1 MKSGFFLSGT
11 AHGLLISFLVAN
23 GVFFMPERQYENLEK
38 LDIMVLSEAEFDAMA
53 SLPPSI
59 ENLTINEY
67 QEPKNLSLNLGLKSS
82 LSEIQEIVNKH
93 NLNRLNPINSKKDLI
108 KELEPPIDFIPET
121 PPILEKEINKK
132 EQLDLEI
139 NKLGNEINSLDTPTL
154 DKPKPREADRV
165 DRIASDNKNSQKIS
179 DDLVALKK
187 ENSENLEI
195 NEKDKQ
201 KDPSKEST
209 TKISPDAKKN
219 VDIVSGVVETASMP
233 LKRSF
238 SEIKTTSEF
247 DENKDE
253 NKKENLQNKV
263 EDDDYNDNE
272 IIDQLVKKVNTVE
285 TSIST
290 MEKIKLR
297 KSINQLIG
305 KYWNKGILIGG
316 SDFENYVV
324 KVEILLDTEGNII
337 GNIRPISPSVP
348 FGRYA
353 IAFREASNAI
363 KAVGKIPIPSE
374 KYKKGLKLKLTFD
387 PALGIGFD

>member
-11 AHGLLISFLVAN
+11 AHGLLISFLFVN
-23 GVFFMPERQYENLEK
+23 GIFFMPERQYENLEK
-38 LDIMVLSEAEFDAMA
+38 LDIMILSEAEFDAMA

-59 ENLTINEY
+59 ENFSITEY
-67 QEPKNLSLNLGLKSS
+67 KEPKNLSLNLELKSNP
-82 LSEIQEIVNKH
+82 SEIQDSVNKH
-93 NLNRLNPINSKKDLI
+93 NLNKLNSVDLKKDLI
-108 KELEPPIDFIPET
+108 KDLEPPIDFIPEKS
-121 PPILEKEINKK
+121 PNLEKKIANTEKIDLTINKA
-132 EQLDLEI
+132 
-139 NKLGNEINSLDTPTL
+139 GNEIISIYDTPIL
-154 DKPKPREADRV
+154 DKPKSRESDRV

-179 DDLVALKK
+179 DDLVAFKK
-187 ENSENLEI
+187 ENSENLDI
-195 NEKDKQ
+195 KEKDKQ
-201 KDPSKEST
+201 KDASKEST
-209 TKISPDAKKN
+209 TKITPDAKKN
-219 VDIVSGVVETASMP
+219 VEIVSGVVETAFMP
-233 LKRSF
+233 LNRSF
-238 SEIKTTSEF
+238 PETKITSEF
-247 DENKDE
+247 DK
-253 NKKENLQNKV
+253 NKKENLQNEV
-263 EDDDYNDNE
+263 DDNDYDDRE
-272 IIDQLVKKVNTVE
+272 IIDQLIKNVNQVE
-285 TSIST
+285 SSIST

-348 FGRYA
+348 YGRYA

-387 PALGIGFD
+387 PAIGIGFD

>member
-11 AHGLLISFLVAN
+11 AHGLVISFLVAN
-23 GVFFMPERQYENLEK
+23 GVFFMPERQYENLKK
-38 LDIMVLSEAEFDAMA
+38 LDIMVLSEAEFDAI
-53 SLPPSI
+53 SSSPPSI
-59 ENLTINEY
+59 ENHKINEY
-67 QEPKNLSLNLGLKSS
+67 KEPKNLSLNLGFKNS
-82 LSEIQEIVNKH
+82 LSEIQESVNKH
-93 NLNRLNPINSKKDLI
+93 NLNKLNPINSKKDLI

-121 PPILEKEINKK
+121 TPILEKEINKK
-132 EQLDLEI
+132 EQLDLKI
-139 NKLGNEINSLDTPTL
+139 NKLGNEINSVDTPTL
-154 DKPKPREADRV
+154 DKPKSREADRV

-233 LKRSF
+233 LQRSF
-238 SEIKTTSEF
+238 SETKTTSEL
-247 DENKDE
+247 DE
-253 NKKENLQNKV
+253 NKKENLQNEV
-263 EDDDYNDNE
+263 EQVDFNDNE
-272 IIDQLVKKVNTVE
+272 IIDQLVKKVNKGE

>member
-11 AHGLLISFLVAN
+11 AHGLLISFLFAN
-23 GVFFMPERQYENLEK
+23 GIFFMPERQYENLKK
-38 LDIMVLSEAEFDAMA
+38 LDIIILSEAEFDAMA
-53 SLPPSI
+53 SLPPLIRNFSI
-59 ENLTINEY
+59 TEY
-67 QEPKNLSLNLGLKSS
+67 NEPKNLSLNLELQNN
-82 LSEIQEIVNKH
+82 LSEIQDSVNKH
-93 NLNRLNPINSKKDLI
+93 NLNKLNSINSKKDLI
-108 KELEPPIDFIPET
+108 KELEPPIDFIPEI
-121 PPILEKEINKK
+121 PPSLEKKITNK
-132 EQLDLEI
+132 ENLDLEI
-139 NKLGNEINSLDTPTL
+139 KKLGNEINSIDTPTL
-154 DKPKPREADRV
+154 DKPKSRDAERV
-165 DRIASDNKNSQKIS
+165 DRIASDNKNSNKIT
-179 DDLVALKK
+179 DNLLALKK
-187 ENSENLEI
+187 ENSKNLEI
-195 NEKDKQ
+195 KEKDKQ
-201 KDPSKEST
+201 KDTSKEST

-233 LKRSF
+233 LKRSLTD
-238 SEIKTTSEF
+238 IKTTSQL
-247 DENKDE
+247 N
-253 NKKENLQNKV
+253 ENLQNEV
-263 EDDDYNDNE
+263 EDDDYSDNE
-272 IIDQLVKKVNTVE
+272 IIDQLVKKVSQGE

-348 FGRYA
+348 YGRYA

>member
-1 MKSGFFLSGT
+1 
-11 AHGLLISFLVAN
+11 
-23 GVFFMPERQYENLEK
+23 MPERQYENLK
-38 LDIMVLSEAEFDAMA
+38 KHDILVLSEAEFDAI
-53 SLPPSI
+53 SSSPPSI
-59 ENLTINEY
+59 ENHKINEY
-67 QEPKNLSLNLGLKSS
+67 KEPKNLSLNLGFKNS
-82 LSEIQEIVNKH
+82 LSEIQESVNKH
-93 NLNRLNPINSKKDLI
+93 NLNKLNPINSKKDLI

-121 PPILEKEINKK
+121 TPILEKEINKK
-132 EQLDLEI
+132 EQLDLKI
-139 NKLGNEINSLDTPTL
+139 NKLGNEINSVDTPTL
-154 DKPKPREADRV
+154 DKPKSREADRV

-233 LKRSF
+233 LQRSF
-238 SEIKTTSEF
+238 SETKTTSEL
-247 DENKDE
+247 DE
-253 NKKENLQNKV
+253 NKKENLQNEV
-263 EDDDYNDNE
+263 EQVDFNDNE
-272 IIDQLVKKVNTVE
+272 IIDQLVKKVNKGE

-305 KYWNKGILIGG
+305 RYWNKGILIGG

-337 GNIRPISPSVP
+337 GDIRPISPSVP

>member
-1 MKSGFFLSGT
+1 M
-11 AHGLLISFLVAN
+11 
-23 GVFFMPERQYENLEK
+23 
-38 LDIMVLSEAEFDAMA
+38 
-53 SLPPSI
+53 
-59 ENLTINEY
+59 
-67 QEPKNLSLNLGLKSS
+67 
-82 LSEIQEIVNKH
+82 H

-108 KELEPPIDFIPET
+108 EEFEPPIDFIPET

-139 NKLGNEINSLDTPTL
+139 NKLGNEINSLDTPIL

-238 SEIKTTSEF
+238 SEIKSTSEF

>member
-11 AHGLLISFLVAN
+11 AHGLLISFLFAN
-23 GVFFMPERQYENLEK
+23 GIFFMPERQYENLKK
-38 LDIMVLSEAEFDAMA
+38 LDIIILSEAEFDAMA

-59 ENLTINEY
+59 RNFSITEY
-67 QEPKNLSLNLGLKSS
+67 NEPKDLSLNLELKNN
-82 LSEIQEIVNKH
+82 LSEIQDSVNKH
-93 NLNRLNPINSKKDLI
+93 NLNKLNSINSTKDLI
-108 KELEPPIDFIPET
+108 KELEPPIDFIPEI
-121 PPILEKEINKK
+121 PPSLEKKITSK
-132 EQLDLEI
+132 ENLNLEI
-139 NKLGNEINSLDTPTL
+139 KKIGNEINSIDTPTL
-154 DKPKPREADRV
+154 DKPKSRDAERV
-165 DRIASDNKNSQKIS
+165 DRIASDNKNSNKIT
-179 DDLVALKK
+179 DNLLALKK
-187 ENSENLEI
+187 ENSKNLEI
-195 NEKDKQ
+195 KEKDMQ
-201 KDPSKEST
+201 KDASKEST

-219 VDIVSGVVETASMP
+219 VDIVSGVVETAFMP

-238 SEIKTTSEF
+238 PETKTTSQFE
-247 DENKDE
+247 E
-253 NKKENLQNKV
+253 NKKENLQIKV
-263 EDDDYNDNE
+263 DGDGYDDNE
-272 IIDQLVKKVNTVE
+272 IIDQLVKKISQGE

-348 FGRYA
+348 YGRYA

>member
-11 AHGLLISFLVAN
+11 AHGLVISFLVAN
-23 GVFFMPERQYENLEK
+23 GVFFMPERQYENLKK
-38 LDIMVLSEAEFDAMA
+38 LDILVLSEAEFDAI
-53 SLPPSI
+53 SSSPPSI
-59 ENLTINEY
+59 ENHKINEY
-67 QEPKNLSLNLGLKSS
+67 KEPKNLSLNLGFKNS
-82 LSEIQEIVNKH
+82 LSEIQESVNKH
-93 NLNRLNPINSKKDLI
+93 NLNKLNPINSKKDLI

-121 PPILEKEINKK
+121 TPILEKEINKK
-132 EQLDLEI
+132 EQLDVKI
-139 NKLGNEINSLDTPTL
+139 NKLGNEINSVDTPTL
-154 DKPKPREADRV
+154 DKPKSREADRV

-233 LKRSF
+233 LQRSF
-238 SEIKTTSEF
+238 SETKTTSEL
-247 DENKDE
+247 DE
-253 NKKENLQNKV
+253 NKKENLQNEV
-263 EDDDYNDNE
+263 EQVDFNDNE
-272 IIDQLVKKVNTVE
+272 IIDQLVKKVNNGE

-337 GNIRPISPSVP
+337 GDIRPISPSVP

>member
-23 GVFFMPERQYENLEK
+23 GVFFMPERQYENLKK
-38 LDIMVLSEAEFDAMA
+38 LDIMVLSEAEFDAI
-53 SLPPSI
+53 SSSPPSI
-59 ENLTINEY
+59 ENHKINEY
-67 QEPKNLSLNLGLKSS
+67 KEPKNLSINLGFKNS
-82 LSEIQEIVNKH
+82 LSEIQESVNKH
-93 NLNRLNPINSKKDLI
+93 NLSKLNPINSKKDLI

-121 PPILEKEINKK
+121 TPILEKEINKK
-132 EQLDLEI
+132 EQLDLKI
-139 NKLGNEINSLDTPTL
+139 NKLGNEINSVDTPTL
-154 DKPKPREADRV
+154 DKPKSREADRV

-238 SEIKTTSEF
+238 SEIKSTSEF
-247 DENKDE
+247 DE

-337 GNIRPISPSVP
+337 GDIRPISPSVP

>member
-11 AHGLLISFLVAN
+11 AHCLLISFLVAN
-23 GVFFMPERQYENLEK
+23 GVFFMPERQYENLKK
-38 LDIMVLSEAEFDAMA
+38 LDILVLSEAEFDAI
-53 SLPPSI
+53 SSSPPSI
-59 ENLTINEY
+59 ENHKINEY
-67 QEPKNLSLNLGLKSS
+67 KEPKNLSLNLGFKNS
-82 LSEIQEIVNKH
+82 LSEIQESVNKH
-93 NLNRLNPINSKKDLI
+93 NLNKLNPINLKKDLI

-121 PPILEKEINKK
+121 TPILEKEINKK
-132 EQLDLEI
+132 EQLDLKI
-139 NKLGNEINSLDTPTL
+139 NKLGNEINSVDTPTL
-154 DKPKPREADRV
+154 DKPKSREADRV

-247 DENKDE
+247 DE

>member
-11 AHGLLISFLVAN
+11 AHGLVISFLVAN
-23 GVFFMPERQYENLEK
+23 GVFFMPERQYENLKK
-38 LDIMVLSEAEFDAMA
+38 LDIMVLSEAEFDAI
-53 SLPPSI
+53 SSSPPSI
-59 ENLTINEY
+59 ENHKINEY
-67 QEPKNLSLNLGLKSS
+67 KEPKNLSINLGFKNS
-82 LSEIQEIVNKH
+82 LSEIQESVNKH
-93 NLNRLNPINSKKDLI
+93 NLSKLNPINSKKDLI

-121 PPILEKEINKK
+121 TPILEKEINKK
-132 EQLDLEI
+132 EQLDLKI
-139 NKLGNEINSLDTPTL
+139 NKLGNEINSVDTPTL
-154 DKPKPREADRV
+154 DKPKSREADRV

-233 LKRSF
+233 LQRSF
-238 SEIKTTSEF
+238 SETKTTSEL
-247 DENKDE
+247 DE
-253 NKKENLQNKV
+253 NKKENLQNEV
-263 EDDDYNDNE
+263 EQVDFNDNE
-272 IIDQLVKKVNTVE
+272 IIDQLVKKVNKGE

-337 GNIRPISPSVP
+337 GDIRPISPSVP

>member
-1 MKSGFFLSGT
+1 
-11 AHGLLISFLVAN
+11 
-23 GVFFMPERQYENLEK
+23 
-38 LDIMVLSEAEFDAMA
+38 
-53 SLPPSI
+53 
-59 ENLTINEY
+59 
-67 QEPKNLSLNLGLKSS
+67 
-82 LSEIQEIVNKH
+82 
-93 NLNRLNPINSKKDLI
+93 
-108 KELEPPIDFIPET
+108 
-121 PPILEKEINKK
+121 
-132 EQLDLEI
+132 
-139 NKLGNEINSLDTPTL
+139 
-154 DKPKPREADRV
+154 
-165 DRIASDNKNSQKIS
+165 
-179 DDLVALKK
+179 
-187 ENSENLEI
+187 
-195 NEKDKQ
+195 
-201 KDPSKEST
+201 
-209 TKISPDAKKN
+209 
-219 VDIVSGVVETASMP
+219 MP

-238 SEIKTTSEF
+238 PETKTTSQFE
-247 DENKDE
+247 E
-253 NKKENLQNKV
+253 NKKENLQIKV
-263 EDDDYNDNE
+263 DDDGYDDNE
-272 IIDQLVKKVNTVE
+272 IIDQLVKKVNQGE

-348 FGRYA
+348 YGRYA

>member
-11 AHGLLISFLVAN
+11 AHGLLISFLFAN
-23 GVFFMPERQYENLEK
+23 GVFFMPERQYENLKK
-38 LDIMVLSEAEFDAMA
+38 LDIIVLSEAEFDAMA

-59 ENLTINEY
+59 ENFSITEY
-67 QEPKNLSLNLGLKSS
+67 KEQKNLSLNLDLKSN
-82 LSEIQEIVNKH
+82 LSEIQDITNKH
-93 NLNRLNPINSKKDLI
+93 NLKKINSINSKKDLI
-108 KELEPPIDFIPET
+108 KELEPPIDFIQET
-121 PPILEKEINKK
+121 SPILEKKITRKD
-132 EQLDLEI
+132 QLDLEI
-139 NKLGNEINSLDTPTL
+139 NKLGNEINSIDTPTI
-154 DKPKPREADRV
+154 DKPKSREADRV
-165 DRIASDNKNSQKIS
+165 DRIASNNKNSNKIS

-195 NEKDKQ
+195 IEKDKQ
-201 KDPSKEST
+201 KDASKEST

-219 VDIVSGVVETASMP
+219 VDIVSGVVETAFMP
-233 LKRSF
+233 LKRSIP
-238 SEIKTTSEF
+238 ETKTTSEF
-247 DENKDE
+247 DENK
-253 NKKENLQNKV
+253 KENLKNEV
-263 EDDDYNDNE
+263 GDDDYDDNE
-272 IIDQLVKKVNTVE
+272 IINQLVKKVNQGE

-337 GNIRPISPSVP
+337 GNVRPISPSILY
-348 FGRYA
+348 GRYA

>member
-11 AHGLLISFLVAN
+11 AHGLLISFLFAN
-23 GVFFMPERQYENLEK
+23 GIFFMPERQYENLKK
-38 LDIMVLSEAEFDAMA
+38 LDIIILSEAEFDAMA

-59 ENLTINEY
+59 RNFSITEY
-67 QEPKNLSLNLGLKSS
+67 NEPKNLSLNLGLKNN
-82 LSEIQEIVNKH
+82 LSEIQDSVNKH
-93 NLNRLNPINSKKDLI
+93 NLNKLNSINSKKDLI
-108 KELEPPIDFIPET
+108 KELEPLIDFIPEI
-121 PPILEKEINKK
+121 PPSLEKKITNK
-132 EQLDLEI
+132 ENLDLEI
-139 NKLGNEINSLDTPTL
+139 KKLGNEINSIDTPTL
-154 DKPKPREADRV
+154 DKPKSRDAERV
-165 DRIASDNKNSQKIS
+165 DRIASDNKNSNKIT
-179 DDLVALKK
+179 DNLLALKK
-187 ENSENLEI
+187 ENSKNLEI
-195 NEKDKQ
+195 KEKDKQ
-201 KDPSKEST
+201 KDASKEST

-219 VDIVSGVVETASMP
+219 VDIVSGVVETAFMP

-238 SEIKTTSEF
+238 PETKTTSQLE
-247 DENKDE
+247 E
-253 NKKENLQNKV
+253 NKKENLQMKV
-263 EDDDYNDNE
+263 EDDGNDDNE
-272 IIDQLVKKVNTVE
+272 IIDQLVKKVNQGE

-348 FGRYA
+348 YGRYA

>member
-23 GVFFMPERQYENLEK
+23 GVFFMPERQYENFEK
-38 LDIMVLSEAEFDAMA
+38 LDIMVLSETEFDAMA

-82 LSEIQEIVNKH
+82 LSEIQENVNKH

-121 PPILEKEINKK
+121 PPNLENEINKK

-139 NKLGNEINSLDTPTL
+139 NKLGNEINSLDTPKL
-154 DKPKPREADRV
+154 DKPKSRDADRV

-238 SEIKTTSEF
+238 SEIKKTSEL
-247 DENKDE
+247 DE

-263 EDDDYNDNE
+263 EDDDYSDNE
-272 IIDQLVKKVNTVE
+272 IIDQLVKKVNKGE

-290 MEKIKLR
+290 LEKIKLR
-297 KSINQLIG
+297 KSINQLLG

-324 KVEILLDTEGNII
+324 KVEILLDAEGNII